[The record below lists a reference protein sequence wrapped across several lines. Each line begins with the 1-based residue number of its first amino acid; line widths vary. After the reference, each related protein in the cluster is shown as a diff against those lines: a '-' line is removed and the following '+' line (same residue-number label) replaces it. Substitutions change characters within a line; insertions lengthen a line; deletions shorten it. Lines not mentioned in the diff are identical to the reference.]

1 MDFNPGLR
9 IGQIINNRELV
20 EIFKCGIM
28 GGMRRSKATNT
39 LVIVTDHTKKLY
51 KDKWKDGVLYYT
63 GMGKVGDQDLYWGQ
77 DATLANYSKN
87 GVDVHLFEVMNSGEY
102 TYCGLVELV
111 GKPYADTQT
120 DEDERE
126 RKVWIFPIRPISYN
140 NFIKTGK
147 CTHKVINITD
157 KINKHE
163 YGVMEAE
170 GNNGYAK
177 FIYNNTINSELEV
190 ESKSQVKIFDK
201 CIGRQINHKR
211 FGIGTIKEVE
221 KSNIVVEFEGKGKKK
236 LSYELCLIKGLIEFI

>member
-1 MDFNPGLR
+1 M
-9 IGQIINNRELV
+9 V
-20 EIFKCGIM
+20 
-28 GGMRRSKATNT
+28 S
-39 LVIVTDHTKKLY
+39 
-51 KDKWKDGVLYYT
+51 
-63 GMGKVGDQDLYWGQ
+63 
-77 DATLANYSKN
+77 
-87 GVDVHLFEVMNSGEY
+87 

-126 RKVWIFPIRPISYN
+126 RKVWIFPIRPISDN

-170 GNNGYAK
+170 DNNGYAK